1 MSEQMSHQGF
11 KITRTFDAPRED
23 VFRAWIEPEQI
34 VKWWG
39 PHGLTTP
46 FESVEVDPRVGG
58 VLRLTMVVDASGDR
72 YPVVAVFAELDEPE
86 RIVFDWYESDPETET
101 SGQRTVVTFVDKDG
115 KTELT
120 FDHRGGEAENNA
132 RLEIGWGEMF
142 ERLAA
147 AV

>member
-1 MSEQMSHQGF
+1 MSEQGF

-39 PHGLTTP
+39 PHGLSTP
-46 FESVEVDPRVGG
+46 FESVEVDPRPGG
-58 VLRLTMVVDASGDR
+58 ILRLTMVVDESGES

-86 RIVFDWYESDPETET
+86 RIVFEWYEKDPATET
-101 SGQRTVVTFVDKDG
+101 SEQRTVVTLVDVNG

-120 FDHRGGEAENNA
+120 FDHKGGTAEDNG

-142 ERLAA
+142 ERLAM